1 LEFSY
6 IEGVSE
12 PRHTS
17 GLSLE
22 RLVNDLLP
30 DVEFEAESR
39 NCQIVKRFIHD
50 AAIDGDP
57 DMLRHALENIVRNAI
72 RHSPENGVIEIHIDL
87 EERDGHMMALLR
99 VVDAG
104 PGVSE
109 DKLELILNPFYRIEQ
124 SGHRTTSGF
133 GVGLAIADRAV
144 QLHAGKIVASN
155 RKGGGLI
162 VEMFLPL
169 PA

>member
-1 LEFSY
+1 
-6 IEGVSE
+6 
-12 PRHTS
+12 
-17 GLSLE
+17 
-22 RLVNDLLP
+22 LVDELLP
-30 DVEFEAESR
+30 DVEFEAQSR
-39 NCQIVKRFIHD
+39 RCRLVKRFNCD
-50 AAIDGDP
+50 TAVNGDS

-72 RHSPENGVIEIHIDL
+72 RHSPEGGVIEIHVDT
-87 EERDGHMMALLR
+87 EEREGRSMALLR

-109 DKLELILNPFYRIEQ
+109 DKLQLILNPFYRIEQ
-124 SGHRTTSGF
+124 SRHGTTSGF

-155 RKGGGLI
+155 RMGGGLV